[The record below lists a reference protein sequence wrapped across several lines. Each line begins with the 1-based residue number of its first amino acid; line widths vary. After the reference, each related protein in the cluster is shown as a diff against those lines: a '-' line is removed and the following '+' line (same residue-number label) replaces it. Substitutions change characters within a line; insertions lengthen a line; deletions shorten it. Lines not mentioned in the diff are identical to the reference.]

1 MKNYEGNVRLGR
13 TKYLNFNVKDT
24 TLAGFNNRGDGLLA
38 GPIEITREFCML
50 DKSAAVEERREVFTG
65 DKIVLDA
72 VKFSWPWGARGV
84 WRKWLRNTCGDK
96 EARLTRHAKSELS
109 RMFCKKPLQQSAFS

>member
-1 MKNYEGNVRLGR
+1 MENYEGNVRLGR
-13 TKYLNFNVKDT
+13 TKYLNFNVKDA

-72 VKFSWPWGARGV
+72 VKFSWPWGTRCVWGV
-84 WRKWLRNTCGDK
+84 WLRNAPGDR
-96 EARLTRHAKSELS
+96 EA
-109 RMFCKKPLQQSAFS
+109 QD